1 MANNLNPM
9 MVMAMLQQANPRD
22 VVMQIANNQY
32 ANDPFVQNLVQM
44 AERGDTQ
51 GLQKVVS
58 GMLGAQGK
66 NFSAEMQN
74 LLNAVKSPNNFR
86 Y

>member
-9 MVMAMLQQANPRD
+9 QLMMLLKQGNPRQ
-22 VVMQIANNQY
+22 VAMQIVQNKY
-32 ANDPFVQNLVQM
+32 PNDPMAYQLVQM

-51 GLQKVVS
+51 NLQRVVEN
-58 GMLGAQGK
+58 MLGAQGK

-74 LLNAVKSPNNFR
+74 LLNAVKNFQ
-86 Y
+86 

>member
-9 MVMAMLQQANPRD
+9 QLMMLLKQGNPRQAA
-22 VVMQIANNQY
+22 MQIIQNNY
-32 ANDPFVQNLVQM
+32 PNDPNVYQLIQM

-51 GLQKVVS
+51 NLQKIVEN
-58 GMLGAQGK
+58 MLGAQGK

-74 LLNAVKSPNNFR
+74 LLNAVKNFQGF
-86 Y
+86 

>member
-9 MVMAMLQQANPRD
+9 QLMMMLKQGNPRQ
-22 VVMQIANNQY
+22 VAMSIINQNY
-32 ANDPFVQNLVQM
+32 SNDPTIRSLVQM

-51 GLQKVVS
+51 NLERIVGN
-58 GMLGAQGK
+58 MLSAQGK

-74 LLNAVKSPNNFR
+74 LLNAVKSFQ
-86 Y
+86 

>member
-9 MVMAMLQQANPRD
+9 QLMSLLKQGNPRQVAMQIIQANYP
-22 VVMQIANNQY
+22 
-32 ANDPFVQNLVQM
+32 NDPNALQLVQM

-51 GLQKVVS
+51 NLQKVV
-58 GMLGAQGK
+58 GNMLGAQGK

-74 LLNAVKSPNNFR
+74 LLSAVKNFR
-86 Y
+86 

>member
-9 MVMAMLQQANPRD
+9 QLMYMLKQGNPRE
-22 VVMQIANNQY
+22 VAMSIINQNY
-32 ANDPFVQNLVQM
+32 SNDPTAQNLVQM

-51 GLQKVVS
+51 NLQRVV
-58 GMLGAQGK
+58 GNMLGAQGK

-74 LLNAVKSPNNFR
+74 LLNAVNNFQ
-86 Y
+86 

>member
-1 MANNLNPM
+1 MANSINPM
-9 MVMAMLQQANPRD
+9 MVMAMLQQSNPRD

-51 GLQKVVS
+51 GLQKVVG

-74 LLNAVKSPNNFR
+74 LLNAVKSPNNFK